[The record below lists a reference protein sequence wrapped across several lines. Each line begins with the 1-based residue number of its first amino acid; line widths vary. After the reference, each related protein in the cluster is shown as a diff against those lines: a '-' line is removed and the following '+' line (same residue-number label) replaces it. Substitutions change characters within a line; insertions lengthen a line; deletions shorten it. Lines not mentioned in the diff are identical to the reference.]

1 MRISSGRLATI
12 ALGLALLFQQLSS
25 AEVTEIGVARQFG
38 VAYLPLMVME
48 HEKLLDKHAR
58 AQGLSQPKVN
68 WMNFSGGNMMNDALL
83 SGSLH
88 FAAPGFPAL
97 VALWTKTA
105 GTPGEVRAVSG
116 ISALPQYLITRNPAV
131 KSVADFTEKD
141 RIALPTVKVSGQAIM
156 LQMAAEKA
164 FGFKNYDRLDART
177 VAMAH
182 PDATAQMLSNSGEIT
197 AHFTWAPF
205 SAKELARPGLR
216 VVLSSNDIFGGP
228 ITAIAVTATKKFMT
242 ENPKTYA
249 AFVAAQEEAT
259 AFINR
264 NPRAAAEIYAKLAKD
279 TTPVEELEKM
289 ITDPLGRYTMTPINT
304 MKLVDFMYRTGA
316 IKVKP
321 ASWKDLFFPNV
332 HGLPGS

>member
-1 MRISSGRLATI
+1 MMKSNGRLALV
-12 ALGLALLFQQLSS
+12 ALGLALLFPRLSA

-38 VAYLPLMVME
+38 IAYLPLMVME
-48 HEKLLDKHAR
+48 HEKLIEKHAR
-58 AQGLSQPKVN
+58 AQGLGEPKLK

-83 SGSLH
+83 AGSLH

-97 VALWTKTA
+97 VALWTKTT
-105 GTPGEVRAVSG
+105 GTPGEVRGVSG
-116 ISALPQYLITRNPAV
+116 ISALPLYLITRNPAV

-141 RIALPTVKVSGQAIM
+141 RIALPTVKVSGQAII

-164 FGFKNYDRLDART
+164 FGFKNFDRFDART
-177 VAMAH
+177 VAMSH
-182 PDATAQMLSNSGEIT
+182 PDATAQMLSSSGEIT

-205 SAKELARPGLR
+205 STKEMARPGLR
-216 VVLSSNDIFGGP
+216 VLLISNDVFGGP
-228 ITAIAVTATKKFMT
+228 ITTIAVTATKKFMT

-249 AFVAAQEEAT
+249 AFVAAQQEAT
-259 AFINR
+259 EFINR
-264 NPRAAAEIYAKLAKD
+264 HPRAAAEIYAKLAKD
-279 TTPVEELEKM
+279 ATPVEELEKM
-289 ITDPLGRYTMTPINT
+289 ITDPLGPYTMTPLNT
-304 MKLVDFMYRTGA
+304 MKMVEFMYRTGA